1 MMLDIL
7 HRHVVRDMDGFPRI
21 SNSDGDCG
29 DGPASCEGCGSKI
42 VDRFL
47 MRVGTSSW
55 HEHCVT
61 CTACGVP
68 LAKSCYYRHNGLYC
82 KNDYDRL
89 FGVKCG
95 RCGEP
100 LGARELVM
108 RAGPS
113 HVYHVGCFA
122 CVACMQP
129 LQKGQQYVV
138 KAGGGQLFC
147 RTDFEK
153 EIFLMQQSVGSPQP
167 DDSLTLDEN
176 CRPRDGRR
184 GPKRP
189 RTILTSVQ
197 RRQFKASFEVS
208 PKPCRKVR
216 EALAKDTGLSVRVV
230 QVWFQNQRAKMKKI
244 QRKSKQDDKNTNNN
258 NANNTD
264 KNETEH
270 ATNTTSSVCSGDHY
284 LSLSTLSM
292 HDSSDSNYQNSQPL
306 NPNIPYS
313 PEGTYT
319 GEHSVDSFCSSDV
332 SLDGSTTAA
341 DEIGSDTMSL
351 DLSVHHGTLNQNIHH
366 PNHHH
371 HHHHHHHVGGA
382 ASVVPGQ
389 QINPIDKLYLMQNS
403 YFNSTD
409 H

>member
-7 HRHVVRDMDGFPRI
+7 HRQVVRDMDGFPRL
-21 SNSDGDCG
+21 SNLDNDC
-29 DGPASCEGCGSKI
+29 DGPACCEGCGLKI

-47 MRVGTSSW
+47 MRVGSSSW

-61 CTACGVP
+61 CSACGIP
-68 LAKSCYYRHNGLYC
+68 LSTSCYYRHNGLYC

-95 RCGEP
+95 RCGDP
-100 LGARELVM
+100 LGPRELVM

-138 KAGGGQLFC
+138 RAGGGQLIC
-147 RTDFEK
+147 RTDYEK
-153 EIFLMQQSVGSPQP
+153 EIFLMQQSAGSPQTA
-167 DDSLTLDEN
+167 DDPLTTDEN

-230 QVWFQNQRAKMKKI
+230 QVWFQNQRAKIKKI
-244 QRKSKQDDKNTNNN
+244 QRKTKQDDKNTNNN
-258 NANNTD
+258 NAISTD

-306 NPNIPYS
+306 NPNNPYS
-313 PEGTYT
+313 PEGTYI
-319 GEHSVDSFCSSDV
+319 GDHSVDSFCSSDV

-341 DEIGSDTMSL
+341 DEMGSDTMSL
-351 DLSVHHGTLNQNIHH
+351 DLSVHGTQQHVM
-366 PNHHH
+366 HHH
-371 HHHHHHHVGGA
+371 HAGS
-382 ASVVPGQ
+382 ASVMSGQ
-389 QINPIDKLYLMQNS
+389 QVNPIDKLYLMQNS
-403 YFNSTD
+403 YFNGTNE

>member
-7 HRHVVRDMDGFPRI
+7 HRHVARDMDGFPRI

-29 DGPASCEGCGSKI
+29 DGPASCDGCGTKI

-47 MRVGTSSW
+47 MRVGSSSW
-55 HEHCVT
+55 HEQCVT
-61 CTACGVP
+61 CSACGVP
-68 LAKSCYYRHNGLYC
+68 LSKSCYYRHNGLYC

-153 EIFLMQQSVGSPQP
+153 EIFLMQQTVGSPQP
-167 DDSLTLDEN
+167 DDGLVLDEN

-244 QRKSKQDDKNTNNN
+244 QRKSKQDDKNMNNN

-270 ATNTTSSVCSGDHY
+270 PTNTTSSVCSGDHY

-313 PEGTYT
+313 PEGTYI
-319 GEHSVDSFCSSDV
+319 GDHSVDSFCSSDV
-332 SLDGSTTAA
+332 SLDGSITAA

-351 DLSVHHGTLNQNIHH
+351 DLSVAHGTGHH
-366 PNHHH
+366 PNVQQQHHQ

-382 ASVVPGQ
+382 ASAVSGQ

-403 YFNSTD
+403 YFNSND